1 VELLFEKD
9 SSDRVSGSG
18 GCNRLMGGFTLDG
31 KTLRFSPLASTK
43 MACAEPVM
51 AFEMNVVR
59 ALEQVRGWRI
69 EGGELFLLDA
79 GGRPLLLYQAA
90 SDPAAGS

>member
-1 VELLFEKD
+1 
-9 SSDRVSGSG
+9 
-18 GCNRLMGGFTLDG
+18 
-31 KTLRFSPLASTK
+31 
-43 MACAEPVM
+43 M